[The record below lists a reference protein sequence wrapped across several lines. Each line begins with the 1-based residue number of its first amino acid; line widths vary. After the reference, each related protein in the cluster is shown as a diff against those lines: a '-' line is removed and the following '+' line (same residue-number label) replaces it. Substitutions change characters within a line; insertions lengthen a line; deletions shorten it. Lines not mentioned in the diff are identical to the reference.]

1 MGSLKGEPHK
11 IVCRAGVLFAHVMLT
26 LGVLWSWNPPVPVP
40 QPLRSHSPSQPT
52 QRQTTPNTQRRPPG
66 PASSSAG
73 LRVWLRGGG
82 PFSWEPAFH
91 GCRGPC
97 PSPDLGLQPPTQ
109 QPGDGGFSGAAE
121 RTRVPWRQKLLSL
134 AHPPRWRCPVP
145 PPPGVWPAAPV
156 LRIPGGDP
164 VSLGGRRN
172 EQGAWSHI
180 GPGFQAA
187 Q

>member
-11 IVCRAGVLFAHVMLT
+11 IVCKAGVLFAHVMLT
-26 LGVLWSWNPPVPVP
+26 LGVLWSWNPP
-40 QPLRSHSPSQPT
+40 SPSLRLSALIAPLGPPRDIRPQIP
-52 QRQTTPNTQRRPPG
+52 RDGPPG

-134 AHPPRWRCPVP
+134 AHPPRWQCQYRPLPGCGQP
-145 PPPGVWPAAPV
+145 P
-156 LRIPGGDP
+156 
-164 VSLGGRRN
+164 RRSASP
-172 EQGAWSHI
+172 EVTR
-180 GPGFQAA
+180 
-187 Q
+187 